1 MASKQVVNEIK
12 ALRDE
17 ISRHNRLYYEEAE
30 PEISDREYD
39 RLMARLMELEAEH
52 PELLTPDSP
61 SQRVGGA
68 PLAEFQSVVHAVPM
82 LSIDNT
88 YNFDEVR
95 EWDARV
101 RRGLNPGEP
110 VTYVVELKVDG
121 VAVSLR
127 YEEGRFVLGAT
138 RGDGERGDDITAN
151 LRTVRE
157 IPLVLQR
164 PPPCPARGSGRG
176 LHDQSRSWPGST
188 SCAGPKGE
196 KPFENPRNSTA
207 GSLKLLDPRICG
219 QRRLRFISH
228 GLGEAQGLHETS
240 YEKITRKMKEWGIPV
255 SPLTRT
261 YDSIDQVIEHARE
274 WEHKRNTL
282 DFQTDG
288 LVIKVDDL
296 GQRERLGARSK
307 SPRWTIAFKY
317 EAEQAITKITHISV
331 QVGKTGKLTP
341 VADLVPVRLG
351 GTTVKRATLH
361 NAEEIARKDIRV
373 GDTVVIQKAGEIIP
387 QVVRVEHEGRDGSEV
402 PFVFPTHCPNCG
414 APVVRDPEEVDY
426 RCSNPPSACTEQLKG
441 RLRYFAHRD
450 AMDIDGLGEKLI
462 EQLVSG
468 GLVRSL
474 ADLYRLDVP
483 TLADLERMGK
493 KSAENLVAAIEGSK
507 HRSLD
512 RLISGLAIRHVG
524 TRMAEVLA
532 GRYHTLETLRNASL
546 AELEATPEVGPV
558 VAAERSRLLP
568 EPREPPVARRP
579 DRRGGRARAYKP
591 PTAAGGKLVFAGKT
605 FVLTGTLPEAHPP
618 RGRGDHQDAGRKGE
632 RLRLQDDQ
640 LRPRRR
646 RGRQQA
652 RQGPR
657 AGRPRHRRG
666 RVRADGGVSSDMAPG
681 GWMTG
686 RSLTRED
693 PSRTDVLP
701 ESSSAPHF
709 EQNLHRLEPVMVEK
723 RGAAL
728 VAELRES

>member
-17 ISRHNRLYYEEAE
+17 LSRHNRLYYEEAA

-52 PELLTPDSP
+52 PDLLTPDSP

-68 PLAEFQSVVHAVPM
+68 PLAEFRSVVHAVPM

-88 YNFDEVR
+88 YSFDEVR
-95 EWDARV
+95 EWDVRV

-157 IPLVLQR
+157 IPLVLHGR
-164 PPPCPARGSGRG
+164 PPALLEVRGEVFMTNPELARINELR
-176 LHDQSRSWPGST
+176 R
-188 SCAGPKGE
+188 AEGE
-196 KPFENPRNSTA
+196 RPFENPRNSTA
-207 GSLKLLDPRICG
+207 GSLKLLDSRICR

-228 GLGEAQGLHETS
+228 GLGEAQGINETS
-240 YEKITRKMKEWGIPV
+240 YEKITQQMKEWGIPV
-255 SPLTRT
+255 SPQTRK
-261 YDSIDQVIEHARE
+261 YDSIDKVIEHARE
-274 WEHKRNTL
+274 WEHRRNTL

-296 GQRERLGARSK
+296 GQRARLGARSK
-307 SPRWTIAFKY
+307 SPRWAIAFKY

-414 APVVRDPEEVDY
+414 APVVRDPEGVDY

-483 TLADLERMGK
+483 ALADLERMGK

-524 TRMAEVLA
+524 TRMAEVLT

-546 AELEATPEVGPV
+546 AELEGTPEVGPV
-558 VAAERSRLLP
+558 VAASVHDFFHNPENRQLLDDLTAVG
-568 EPREPPVARRP
+568 VAP
-579 DRRGGRARAYKP
+579 RAYKP
-591 PTAAGGKLVFAGKT
+591 STATGGKLVFAGKT
-605 FVLTGTLPEAHPP
+605 FVLTGTLPNRTRPEAEAIIKTL
-618 RGRGDHQDAGRKGE
+618 GGKVSGSVSKMTSYVLAGAEAGSKLDKARALGIPVIDEAEFE
-632 RLRLQDDQ
+632 RM
-640 LRPRRR
+640 
-646 RGRQQA
+646 
-652 RQGPR
+652 
-657 AGRPRHRRG
+657 AG
-666 RVRADGGVSSDMAPG
+666 V
-681 GWMTG
+681 
-686 RSLTRED
+686 
-693 PSRTDVLP
+693 
-701 ESSSAPHF
+701 
-709 EQNLHRLEPVMVEK
+709 K
-723 RGAAL
+723 
-728 VAELRES
+728 